1 MKLIGFNFSKISI
14 NKESDNFKGLKI
26 NTNINIQEIKE
37 IKTNILKGKEEI
49 LGVKF
54 NYLLNYEPN
63 IAIIEFEGNIL
74 IETDVESMKDIIRK
88 WGTKKISEDFKIVLF
103 NIILRKCNIKSLQ
116 LEDEMNLPLHI
127 NLPSVQKEKK
137 EE

>member
-88 WGTKKISEDFKIVLF
+88 WGTKKISEDFKICVYFL
-103 NIILRKCNIKSLQ
+103 NIF
-116 LEDEMNLPLHI
+116 I
-127 NLPSVQKEKK
+127 NNYRIFFTIT
-137 EE
+137 

>member
-1 MKLIGFNFSKISI
+1 M
-14 NKESDNFKGLKI
+14 
-26 NTNINIQEIKE
+26 
-37 IKTNILKGKEEI
+37 
-49 LGVKF
+49 
-54 NYLLNYEPN
+54 LNYEPN

>member
-26 NTNINIQEIKE
+26 NTNINI
-37 IKTNILKGKEEI
+37 L
-49 LGVKF
+49 
-54 NYLLNYEPN
+54 
-63 IAIIEFEGNIL
+63 EFEGNIL